1 MTRPTGRL
9 LPIVALALALTAAA
23 CGGDA
28 LEPATSTT
36 AAVTTTGVATTGVT
50 TTGVTTTG
58 ATSTSG
64 AAPTTAAT
72 TTTAAATTTTAAA
85 TTTIAP
91 FDGDTDDKTG
101 AGAGGLLTDVRIGDH
116 DGFTRIVFDFQEPAF
131 PNWEFGY
138 VPGEIHGMIEPEG
151 GWVEGDAFLI
161 ARFQPS
167 MTADISGPDVVI
179 TYDGPRRIDVGVG
192 SVVQLLIIED
202 FEANLWWAI
211 GLTGEKPFRVGT
223 LTGPPR
229 VFVDIAD

>member
-1 MTRPTGRL
+1 MTRPTVRL
-9 LPIVALALALTAAA
+9 LPFLALALALTSAA
-23 CGGDA
+23 CGDDA
-28 LEPATSTT
+28 FEPTTSTT
-36 AAVTTTGVATTGVT
+36 AA
-50 TTGVTTTG
+50 TTTG
-58 ATSTSG
+58 ATTSTTDNPATTG

-72 TTTAAATTTTAAA
+72 TTTATTTTTTAAT

-116 DGFTRIVFDFQEPAF
+116 EGFTRIVFDFREPTF

-138 VPGEIHGMIEPEG
+138 VAGELHGMIEPEG

-179 TYDGPRRIDVGVG
+179 TYGGPRRIDVGVG

-223 LTGPPR
+223 LAGPPR